1 MRNFASKL
9 LALSVSIINCIFFT
23 LIQEIKLGGRGIRS
37 TPYEPY
43 SFYEDLFTKKV
54 GPAPAVAVE

>member
-1 MRNFASKL
+1 M
-9 LALSVSIINCIFFT
+9 SIINCIFFT

-54 GPAPAVAVE
+54 VPAPAVAVE